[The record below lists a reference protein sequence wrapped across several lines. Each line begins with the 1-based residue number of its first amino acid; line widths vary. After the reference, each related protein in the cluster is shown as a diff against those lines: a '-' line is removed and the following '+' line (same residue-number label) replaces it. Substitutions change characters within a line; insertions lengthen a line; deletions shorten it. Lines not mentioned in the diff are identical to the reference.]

1 MENKQNRMSPII
13 ELVHRFI
20 GIFSQTVLVF
30 SIAGILIARY
40 APPTVYVSTLF
51 TPDGKGLTHSG
62 ILQLAGCSIIIA
74 SFSAVLILE
83 YFQTKLHYF
92 CRFFIVFLATLATT
106 SIFAVACKWYPF
118 SNIQSWLLFF
128 GFITAGFV
136 VMHSFVMIKLKLEG
150 KKYNRLLK
158 NYKARRKDNLANL
171 E

>member
-13 ELVHRFI
+13 ELVHRFT
-20 GIFSQTVLVF
+20 GVFSQTILVF

-40 APPTVYVSTLF
+40 APPTVYLSTLF
-51 TPDGKGLTHSG
+51 TLDGKGLTHNG
-62 ILQLAGCSIIIA
+62 ILQLAGCSIVIA
-74 SFSAVLILE
+74 AFSAVLILE
-83 YFQTKLHYF
+83 YFQTKIHYF
-92 CRFFIVFLATLATT
+92 FRSFIIFLATLTTT

-118 SNIQSWLLFF
+118 SNIRSWLLFW

-158 NYKARRKDNLANL
+158 NYKARHKDNLSHS